1 MAHNQVFMN
10 LTTDFAFKH
19 IFGPD
24 SDPQYILSF
33 LNALLEGEKEIVSVT
48 FVDKEHSGDRPD
60 DRALIYDLHC
70 VTATG
75 EKLIIEM
82 QNRYQT
88 HFRDRALV
96 YISADLYHQAKRGNW
111 DYEIKP
117 VYGIFMMNFDWKE
130 FENDPMREDVYL
142 TTKTTGKVFSDKLRM
157 IFLKIPLMEK
167 TAEECETVLDMWMYL
182 FKNSEEM
189 TSMPRN
195 FLDCKTFAELEKSA
209 SIKKLTKEEQA
220 AYDHSLKVLRDNYY
234 IADHERRQGRLEG
247 LAEGRAEGRAEEKIQ
262 LVRNML
268 EKGIEVSL
276 VAEIAK
282 MEVSEVVKIAQSL
295 N

>member
-1 MAHNQVFMN
+1 MGEPKVYMN
-10 LTTDFAFKH
+10 LTTDFAFKR

-24 SDPQYILSF
+24 ADHQYIISF
-33 LNALLEGEKEIVSVT
+33 LNALLEGEKEIVSVK
-48 FVDKEHSGDRPD
+48 FVDKEHIGETPE

-70 VTATG
+70 ETANG

-88 HFRDRALV
+88 FFRERALV
-96 YISADLYHQAKRGNW
+96 YMSADLYHQAKRGKW
-111 DYEIKP
+111 DYNIKP

-167 TAEECETVLDMWMYL
+167 TAEECQTVLDMWLYL
-182 FKNSEEM
+182 FKNSEKM

-195 FLDCKTFAELEKSA
+195 FLECKTFEELERSA
-209 SIKKLTKEEQA
+209 SIKELTPQEQA
-220 AYDHSLKVLRDNYY
+220 AYDHSLKVLRNNYY
-234 IADHERRQGRLEG
+234 IADHERKQGRIEG
-247 LAEGRAEGRAEEKIQ
+247 EIIGVEKAMRDTARK
-262 LVRNML
+262 LKSREMP
-268 EKGIEVSL
+268 IEDIVDITGLSPD
-276 VAEIAK
+276 EIAN
-282 MEVSEVVKIAQSL
+282 L
-295 N
+295 